1 MINVYPQKSRGFPP
15 DEHTAVFEGGIF
27 LSRTFRESKILFK
40 LVKFLQ
46 KHLNFIFKILKT
58 LNLIYK

>member
-27 LSRTFRESKILFK
+27 LSRTFWESKILFK

-46 KHLNFIFKILKT
+46 KYLNFILKFKKR
-58 LNLIYK
+58 